1 MAFVQQRKCIIHSV
15 HFTVHHHLFLFS
27 LPSLSAPSAHVLSS
41 AAVCPAL
48 PRFFDWCFFFFVK
61 EDSTIRSPSLLSLKA
76 LFEIHFHLCGLLLLL
91 LLLLSQT
98 PRYHPLLIFSFAAPI
113 FPMATCLP
121 AAPICAPALPPLCCP
136 GLCEEIFLSTETHQ
150 VPRYK
155 ISLP

>member
-1 MAFVQQRKCIIHSV
+1 MALFNRENASFIQFISPFIIICFCFRFPLSPPPAPMCCPPPPCAP
-15 HFTVHHHLFLFS
+15 LCPGFLIG
-27 LPSLSAPSAHVLSS
+27 V
-41 AAVCPAL
+41 
-48 PRFFDWCFFFFVK
+48 FFFFEE
-61 EDSTIRSPSLLSLKA
+61 EDSTIRSPSLLSPKA
-76 LFEIHFHLCGLLLLL
+76 LFEIHFHLCGLLLLF
-91 LLLLSQT
+91 LLLSQT

-136 GLCEEIFLSTETHQ
+136 GLCEETFLSTETHQ